1 MALGS
6 FITALKVVPWG
17 DVITAAP
24 AIVKGARKMF
34 SRTEDEPAP
43 VVPPGADPNE
53 RLRLLEMRL
62 QEMADREQASAKLIA
77 ALAEQNAA
85 VVDAIGVLRA
95 RARWLVALNAVLL
108 VLLAAGLV
116 LSYGRFGGG

>member
-53 RLRLLEMRL
+53 RLRLLEVRL

-95 RARWLVALNAVLL
+95 RARWLVAINVVLL
-108 VLLAAGLV
+108 ALLAAGLA

>member
-53 RLRLLEMRL
+53 RLRLLEVRL

-95 RARWLVALNAVLL
+95 RARWLVAFNAVLL

-116 LSYGRFGGG
+116 LSYGRFSGG

>member
-53 RLRLLEMRL
+53 RLRLLEVRL

>member
-6 FITALKVVPWG
+6 LITALKVVPWG

-43 VVPPGADPNE
+43 VVPPGADPHE
-53 RLRLLEMRL
+53 RLRLLEARL
-62 QEMADREQASAKLIA
+62 QEMAEREQASAKLIE

-85 VVDAIGVLRA
+85 VVGAINVLRA
-95 RARWLVALNAVLL
+95 RARWLLAINAVLL
-108 VLLAAGLV
+108 VLLSVGVA